1 VGVRQVFTTQA
12 SVVSLADKRKQ
23 RLFLI
28 LFIQFLWRRVM
39 SKTNFADPHDDFDE
53 EFIEW
58 VAELLREY
66 NDDEFDSDHTYNDND
81 NMAWLSDLK
90 RGDFYD

>member
-1 VGVRQVFTTQA
+1 
-12 SVVSLADKRKQ
+12 
-23 RLFLI
+23 
-28 LFIQFLWRRVM
+28 M

-66 NDDEFDSDHTYNDND
+66 NDDEFDSDHTYNDDD